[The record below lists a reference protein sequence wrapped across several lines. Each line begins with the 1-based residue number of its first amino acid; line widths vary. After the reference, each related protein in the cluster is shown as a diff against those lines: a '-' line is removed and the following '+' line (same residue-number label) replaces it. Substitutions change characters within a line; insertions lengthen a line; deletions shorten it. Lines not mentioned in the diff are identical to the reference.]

1 MAFIDEIEQ
10 DPFLK
15 KLFLKL
21 VKMVALDMQD
31 KAPEMTADEL
41 YESEDFFPEWNPE
54 IHNYLEKK
62 AGYVC
67 KSKKGNLV
75 RLIQPYD
82 SKIYPQEPEELSAQW
97 GFYWS
102 KDPKRAKEFV
112 KSATSPYNIG
122 DCCKEGEQVYRS
134 IMDNNTY
141 APSEYDR
148 GWELVSEEELLS

>member
-1 MAFIDEIEQ
+1 MAFLEELEN

-15 KLFLKL
+15 KLFMKL
-21 VKMVALDMQD
+21 VRLAALDCQER
-31 KAPEMTADEL
+31 AADMNAE
-41 YESEDFFPEWNPE
+41 EIFDNEDFFPMWNPN

-67 KSKKGNLV
+67 KTPSGNLV

-82 SKIYPQEPEELSAQW
+82 SETYTDEPEKLSAQW

-102 KDPKRAKEFV
+102 KDPRRAKDFV

-122 DCCKEGEQVYRS
+122 DCCKENGKVYRS
-134 IMDNNTY
+134 TMDANTY
-141 APSEYDR
+141 APSEYER
-148 GWELVSEEELLS
+148 GWELVAEEEIA